1 MLKSLYI
8 KDYALIE
15 ILNVEFQNGLNII
28 TGETGAGKSILIDAM
43 GLLLGERASN
53 EVIRKGAV
61 KSIVEG
67 IFDTSKNKKIVTLLE
82 ENEIEFNDELIM
94 RRELSLKG
102 SNRCFINDTPV
113 SLNLIKEAGNLLV
126 DLHGQHEH
134 QSLLK
139 SETHVDFLDD
149 FSQCEDLLTSYK
161 HEITLLHN
169 IQKEL
174 RELKER
180 ENVLKEKKELYSF
193 QIKEIDA
200 ISPVDDEDEKLLNE
214 LRILENSEKLMEL
227 TSSVYNLIYEDD
239 NSIYDAIAK
248 VQSEINQLVEI
259 DKTFNEILHETSTAI
274 SLIDDIKSFVRNY
287 KSKIEIDPLRLDEMR
302 GRLTA
307 INSLKKKFGGSIS
320 TLIEYRKRIGEEVNL
335 AESFE
340 EKTAELKVQ
349 LTKQKEICGL
359 TASELTKTRI
369 NSAKVISKE
378 VISELAS
385 LGINDVKFEVSI
397 KQNKVD
403 NGNENYIL
411 LNNIPLKYDTH
422 GVDTVE
428 FFISTNIGEDLKP
441 LAKVASG
448 GEVSRVMLALKS
460 TLAKNDKL
468 PLLIFDEIDTGVSGR
483 IAQKVGIALK
493 SLAKY
498 HQIIAIT
505 HLPQIAGLCDVHF
518 AVEKRKIED
527 RVVSSIRELNEDER
541 IREVAKLMSGE
552 EITDSSLNGA
562 RELMGLL
569 K

>member
-15 ILNVEFQNGLNII
+15 TLNVDFRHGLNII

-53 EVIRKGAV
+53 EVIRKGAA

-67 IFDTSKNKKIVTLLE
+67 IFDVSKNKKIAAILE
-82 ENEIEFNDELIM
+82 ENEIDFNDELIM
-94 RRELSLKG
+94 RRELSVKG

-139 SETHVDFLDD
+139 PETHIDFLDD
-149 FSQCEDLLTSYK
+149 FSQADDLINDYK
-161 HEITLLHN
+161 NSISLLHKT
-169 IQKEL
+169 QKEL
-174 RELKER
+174 RELKEK
-180 ENVLKEKKELYSF
+180 EIVLKEKKELYSF
-193 QIKEIDA
+193 QIKEIDS
-200 ISPVDDEDEKLLNE
+200 ISPVENEDEELLSE
-214 LRILENSEKLMEL
+214 LKILENSEKLLEL
-227 TSSVYNLIYEDD
+227 TSSIYNVIYEDD
-239 NSIYDAIAK
+239 NSIYDSLAK
-248 VQSEINQLVEI
+248 VQTDIQRLAEI
-259 DKTFNEILHETSTAI
+259 DKTFHEILQETSTAI
-274 SLIDDIKSFVRNY
+274 SLVDDIKSFVRSY
-287 KSKIEIDPLRLDEMR
+287 KSKIEIDPSKLNEMR
-302 GRLTA
+302 ERLTS
-307 INSLKKKFGGSIS
+307 INSLKKKFGGSIKS
-320 TLIEYRKRIGEEVNL
+320 LLEYRKRIGEEVNL

-340 EKTAELKVQ
+340 ENKKELQNQ
-349 LTKQKEICGL
+349 LNLQRVKCGIAASKL
-359 TASELTKTRI
+359 TQTRI
-369 NSAKVISKE
+369 GASKTITKE
-378 VISELAS
+378 VISELSS
-385 LGINDVKFEVSI
+385 LGINSARFEVSI

-403 NGNENYIL
+403 NGSDNFIIVDET
-411 LNNIPLKYDTH
+411 PLHYDNH
-422 GVDTVE
+422 GVDKVE

-460 TLAKNDKL
+460 SLAKNDKL

-493 SLAKY
+493 SLAKF

-505 HLPQIAGLCDVHF
+505 HLPQIAGLGDSHF
-518 AVEKRKIED
+518 AVEKSTTD
-527 RVVSSIRELNEDER
+527 NRVVSSIRPLNDQER

-552 EITDSSLNGA
+552 EVTDSSINGA
-562 RELMGLL
+562 RELMGL